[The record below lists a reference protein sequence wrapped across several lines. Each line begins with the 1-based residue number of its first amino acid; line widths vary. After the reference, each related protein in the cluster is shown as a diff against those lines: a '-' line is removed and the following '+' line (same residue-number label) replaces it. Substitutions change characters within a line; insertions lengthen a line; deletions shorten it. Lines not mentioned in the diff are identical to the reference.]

1 MPFFFD
7 YTNCNFFHHINTV
20 KVLVR
25 IIPSGA
31 IVFISPTQ
39 MRGKYQIRSWWN
51 RVDYWINIEVG
62 DQIMADKGFDIQD
75 LLE

>member
-1 MPFFFD
+1 
-7 YTNCNFFHHINTV
+7 
-20 KVLVR
+20 
-25 IIPSGA
+25 
-31 IVFISPTQ
+31 

-75 LLE
+75 LLAPIRMKLTYHHFCHLTASSLLKLQTGYCKVANTYGGSN